1 MKRIFSLLFGIL
13 LLQSGLLNGQTNT
26 DSIAKTSNTTATDEF
41 RSVLQENYAD
51 FDSAKSVMDMQTAS
65 NRFGL
70 IAKKW
75 ANEWIAQ
82 YYAAYALVILS
93 YIEKDEKK
101 RDAYLDEADKLY
113 DKASVL
119 IKSEN
124 DEIYVLGALIAN
136 ARLAVS
142 PMNRYQKY
150 GAIFNQNLEKAK
162 AVQPNNP
169 RIYYMQGMSFYYT
182 PKAFG
187 GGAKNA
193 IALFEKAD
201 ALFQNEKSN
210 DITKPS
216 WGKKQNSDLLK
227 KCQDELK

>member
-1 MKRIFSLLFGIL
+1 MKNIISLLFGIL
-13 LLQSGLLNGQTNT
+13 LFQSALLNGQTNT
-26 DSIAKTSNTTATDEF
+26 DSVAKTNATATDELKL
-41 RSVLQENYAD
+41 VLQDTYAD

-75 ANEWIAQ
+75 ATEWVAQ
-82 YYAAYALVILS
+82 YYASYTLVILS

-136 ARLAVS
+136 GRLAVS

-169 RIYYMQGMSFYYT
+169 RIYYLQGTSFYYT

-210 DITKPS
+210 DILKPN

-227 KCQDELK
+227 KCQEELK